1 MRQVPAHKPYSYRED
16 ASVPEF
22 DDAHVLAV
30 MDGNCALCSFG
41 ARLIS
46 RFDRQDRVKI
56 APAQSKTGGAV
67 MRHYGLDPDD
77 PDSWLVVRDGK
88 AVTSLDAM
96 IEMGWIVGG
105 PGWLLQ
111 PLRLLTAALKHW
123 LYQRIARNRYA
134 LFGRT
139 DLCALPDPKLR
150 ARLIE

>member
-1 MRQVPAHKPYSYRED
+1 
-16 ASVPEF
+16 
-22 DDAHVLAV
+22 
-30 MDGNCALCSFG
+30 
-41 ARLIS
+41 
-46 RFDRQDRVKI
+46 
-56 APAQSKTGGAV
+56 

-77 PDSWLVVRDGK
+77 PDSWLVVHDGQ

-96 IEMGWIVGG
+96 IEMGRIVGG

-111 PLRLLTAALKHW
+111 PLRLLPAALKHW